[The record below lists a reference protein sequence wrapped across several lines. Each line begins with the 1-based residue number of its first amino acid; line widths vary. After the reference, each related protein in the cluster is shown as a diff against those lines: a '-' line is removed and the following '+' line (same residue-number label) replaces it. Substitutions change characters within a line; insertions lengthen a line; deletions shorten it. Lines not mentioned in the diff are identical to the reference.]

1 MKTFKKLDFVII
13 VFLIILSFV
22 PHFVFAKVL
31 NKNYTSTYASIK
43 VSGKLY
49 KNINLS
55 SFKGEETLV
64 IPTSHGNNTIL
75 ISDNTIQISDAD
87 CNDRLCIKQGNIS
100 KVGESIICL
109 PHELIIEIKGD
120 ESDSSDDMILS
131 H

>member
-13 VFLIILSFV
+13 VFLIILSFI
-22 PHFVFAKVL
+22 PHFIFAKTL
-31 NKNYTSTYASIK
+31 AKSYTSTYANIK

-55 SFKGEETLV
+55 SFKGEKTLV
-64 IPTSHGNNTIL
+64 IPTSHGTNTVL
-75 ISDNTIQISDAD
+75 IKDNTIQIIEAD
-87 CNDRLCIKQGNIS
+87 CNDALCIKQGVIS
-100 KVGESIICL
+100 KVGENLICL

-120 ESDSSDDMILS
+120 ESDSSSDMILS